1 MNLAL
6 TDAEAEELHILL
18 EQGLRDLS
26 HEIAATDNALYRAD
40 LVERRRLLASASGHL
55 RDLRAV
61 PVAAT
66 DTGEALERELAR
78 PGD

>member
-6 TDAEAEELHILL
+6 TDAQAEELHILL

-26 HEIAATDNALYRAD
+26 HEIAATDNALFRVD
-40 LVERRRLLASASGHL
+40 LLERRQLLSSVSARLREL
-55 RDLRAV
+55 RSV

>member
-6 TDAEAEELHILL
+6 NDAQAEELHLLL
-18 EQGLRDLS
+18 EHGLRELS
-26 HEIAATDNALYRAD
+26 HEIAATDNALYRVD
-40 LVERRRLLASASGHL
+40 LVERRRLLADVSSHL
-55 RDLRAV
+55 RELRAV

>member
-1 MNLAL
+1 M
-6 TDAEAEELHILL
+6 
-18 EQGLRDLS
+18 
-26 HEIAATDNALYRAD
+26 
-40 LVERRRLLASASGHL
+40 
-55 RDLRAV
+55 LRAV

>member
-6 TDAEAEELHILL
+6 TDGQAEELHILI

-26 HEIAATDNALYRAD
+26 HEIAATDNALYRVD
-40 LVERRRLLASASGHL
+40 LVERRRLLAAVSSHL
-55 RDLRAV
+55 RELRAV
-61 PVAAT
+61 PVGADDGAA
-66 DTGEALERELAR
+66 ALERELAR

>member
-6 TDAEAEELHILL
+6 SDAQAEELHTLL
-18 EQGLRDLS
+18 EQGLRDMS
-26 HEIAATDNALYRAD
+26 HEIAATDNALYRHD
-40 LVERRRLLASASGHL
+40 LVERRQCLAAVSSNL
-55 RDLRAV
+55 RELRAV

>member
-6 TDAEAEELHILL
+6 TDSQAEELHLLL
-18 EQGLRDLS
+18 EQGLRDMS
-26 HEIAATDNALYRAD
+26 HEIAATDNALYRVD
-40 LVERRRLLASASGHL
+40 LVERRQLLASVSARL
-55 RDLRAV
+55 RDLRSV